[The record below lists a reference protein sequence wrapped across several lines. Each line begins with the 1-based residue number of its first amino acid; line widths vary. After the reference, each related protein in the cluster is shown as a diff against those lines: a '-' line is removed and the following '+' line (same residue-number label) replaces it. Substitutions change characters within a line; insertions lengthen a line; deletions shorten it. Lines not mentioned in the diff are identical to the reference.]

1 MPAVLR
7 YVSPLEHGRNHFQA
21 QVVVERTER
30 QRSYKEGLKYYL
42 GKHDDAMVYDPDE
55 DPVDDNVTIN
65 LVKMTAE
72 RTATFLFSKIPVVE
86 LDNTSVEPTEE
97 EEWVVKFIDANG
109 GLALLNKW
117 VLRGFL
123 SGHSFIQLKPP
134 RKKNQR
140 DTYPRISL
148 LDPLSVTI
156 YWNAEDVDEVFWY
169 EVRALVGKQV
179 HIYDYV
185 HNLEKDTWTIYH
197 YQSVA
202 RDKGQLDTIV
212 ETVAQQVYEDYVGAI
227 DRTLFGDD
235 GWKLVARE
243 EHPDVG
249 IPPIIE
255 TPHLPHPTGRYGQH
269 EVGLKDLQDTI
280 NLIASLRT
288 AVSRESGEP
297 VDVILGAGVADVEN
311 KNNIWVV
318 DSPNASVVRLQL
330 KGDLVSLSST
340 LAQLIETYLAISR
353 VVLLKGEAKDL
364 QRVTNA
370 AVRTLFLDQIAKNQ
384 VLQASYGS
392 SFKLIIQLG
401 LKMSGL
407 KTAGEDFDP
416 KIKFAN
422 PLPTD
427 FTELANQLQ
436 IITNI
441 GAISKRTV
449 ATQMDLD
456 WAFESIT
463 IKAETELDMENQRA
477 QMELEKEFTP
487 EPAEGGGFGGSKPP
501 SGKKPEGGNKPKAKP
516 KDTTKKT

>member
-7 YVSPLEHGRNHFQA
+7 YMSPLETGRNDFQA

-30 QRSYKEGLKYYL
+30 QRAYKQGLKYYL
-42 GKHDDAMVYDPDE
+42 GDHDDALVYDPDTN
-55 DPVDDNVTIN
+55 PVDDNVTIN

-86 LDNTSVEPTEE
+86 LDNSEVEPTDEE
-97 EEWVVKFIDANG
+97 LWVVKFLEANG

-117 VLRGFL
+117 ALRGFL
-123 SGHSFIQLKPP
+123 SGHSFMTMKPP
-134 RKKNQR
+134 RKKRKQE
-140 DTYPRISL
+140 TYPRISL

-156 YWNAEDVDEVFWY
+156 YWNAEDVDEVVWY

-185 HNLEKDTWTIYH
+185 HDLDRDTWKIFH
-197 YQSVA
+197 YQSVNRS
-202 RDKGQLDTIV
+202 RDKLDTIL
-212 ETVAQQVYEDYVGAI
+212 ETVTQQVYADYAGAI
-227 DRTLFGDD
+227 DRTFFGDD
-235 GWKLVARE
+235 GWKLVASE
-243 EHPDVG
+243 DHPDVG
-249 IPPIIE
+249 FPPIIE

-269 EVGLKDLQDTI
+269 EVGLKDLQDTV

-297 VDVILGAGVADVEN
+297 VDVIIGAGVADVAN
-311 KNNIWVV
+311 KGKIWVV
-318 DSPNASVVRLQL
+318 DSPNATVTRLQL

-340 LAQLIETYLAISR
+340 LEQLIETYLAISR

-384 VLQASYGS
+384 VLQASYGT
-392 SFKLIIQLG
+392 SFKLLIQLG
-401 LKMSGL
+401 LKMSGN
-407 KTAGEDFDP
+407 KTAGQDFDP

-463 IKAETELDMENQRA
+463 IEAEMELEMKRQEE
-477 QMELEKEFTP
+477 QMELQKKFAP
-487 EPAEGGGFGGSKPP
+487 DPAEGGGFGGKPP
-501 SGKKPEGGNKPKAKP
+501 AGSKKPEAKP
-516 KDTTKKT
+516 KDTKKKT

>member
-7 YVSPLEHGRNHFQA
+7 YVPPTDDGRNHFQA
-21 QVVVERTER
+21 EVVKERTER
-30 QRSYKEGLKYYL
+30 QRSYKEGLKYY
-42 GKHDDAMVYDPDE
+42 GGEHDDSLNYDPDE

-72 RTATFLFSKIPVVE
+72 RTATFLFSKVPVVE
-86 LDNTSVEPTEE
+86 LDNTQIEPTEE
-97 EEWVVKFIDANG
+97 EEWVVRFIDANG

-123 SGHSFIQLKPP
+123 SGHSFMQLKPP
-134 RKKNQR
+134 REKRKQE
-140 DTYPRISL
+140 TYPRISL

-156 YWNAEDVDEVFWY
+156 YWNAEDVDEVIWY
-169 EVRALVGKQV
+169 EIRALVGRQV

-185 HNLEKDTWTIYH
+185 HDLDKDTWTIYH
-197 YQSVA
+197 YSST
-202 RDKGQLDTIV
+202 DKRLDKLDTII
-212 ETVAQQVYEDYVGAI
+212 ETVTQQVYADYAGAI
-227 DRTLFGDD
+227 DRTTFGDD
-235 GWKLVARE
+235 GWKLEAKE
-243 EHPDVG
+243 DHPDVG
-249 IPPIIE
+249 FPPIIE

-297 VDVILGAGVADVEN
+297 VDVILGAGLADVDN
-311 KNNIWVV
+311 KGKIWVV
-318 DSPNASVVRLQL
+318 DSPNATVTRLQL

-340 LAQLIETYLAISR
+340 LEQLIETYLAISR

-370 AVRTLFLDQIAKNQ
+370 AVRTLFLDMIAKNS
-384 VLQASYGS
+384 VLQASYGA

-407 KTAGEDFDP
+407 KKAGEDFDP

-427 FTELANQLQ
+427 FTELANQLA
-436 IITNI
+436 IVKNM
-441 GAISKRTV
+441 GAVSKRTV
-449 ATQMDLD
+449 ATQMDYD
-456 WAFESIT
+456 WAFESVT
-463 IKAETELDMENQRA
+463 IEA
-477 QMELEKEFTP
+477 ELEQEMKQQEAQLQLEAKFAP
-487 EPAEGGGFGGSKPP
+487 PPAEGGSAGGNKPS
-501 SGKKPEGGNKPKAKP
+501 SGKKPAGKP
-516 KDTTKKT
+516 KDTKK